1 MNGDNIMEWTI
12 KMHQPESRE
21 YDGYPVPEKTV
32 EYTIPFEAG
41 QTVYYAHKKKWW
53 KKKSPWVITKT
64 RVTGMWATNTYGV
77 TLRTEEH
84 LHESEFKY
92 LFTNREEAIE
102 FCLKKN
108 AHSKVKI
115 YGED

>member
-1 MNGDNIMEWTI
+1 MEWTI
-12 KMHQPESRE
+12 KMRE
-21 YDGYPVPEKTV
+21 AERKDYDGYVLPEKNV
-32 EYTIPFEAG
+32 EYTIPFFCCQE
-41 QTVYYAHKKKWW
+41 VYYAHKKKWW

-64 RVTGMWATNTYGV
+64 RVDGMWATGTYGV
-77 TLRTEEH
+77 TLRTGEH

-92 LFTNREEAIE
+92 LFTDRDDAID

-108 AHSKVKI
+108 EGNKVKI